1 LKYNESLVTKANL
14 TKNSPYIYNRTD
26 ISVLISIINKKRK
39 TKYSK
44 KKKREITKNSIRMG
58 AGVFI
63 TYAPP
68 RKSPMGLGITLTL

>member
-1 LKYNESLVTKANL
+1 MLKYNESLVTKANL

-44 KKKREITKNSIRMG
+44 KKKRGFTKNSIRMG
-58 AGVFI
+58 AALSLHD
-63 TYAPP
+63 AP
-68 RKSPMGLGITLTL
+68 LC